1 MTKLDYSISDAQ
13 VRAEI
18 VAQILKENN
27 NKVTQSYLD
36 ILSDYIISAITS
48 EEKKSKAILTDNR
61 LITINKRE
69 TSYEGLVSQFEN
81 GEDGLWNLTIEPNKN
96 ILLTPKISIS
106 EKDVAEIPALA
117 SLRDAIDEVNK
128 MFRNAV
134 GKRKFQL
141 KKQLIEMHQE
151 QYIIKD
157 LFRKPISPTKTI
169 KGFSRISL
177 ADACYV
183 DALGEPHNDGIL
195 DFFNPAHISAV
206 LCNYSALKECSWGK
220 FEDDLFYAMEDFD
233 ILVEAAIGN
242 KYPIYQWIII
252 HKIDGRTNLEIQE
265 VLAEQYDIHYSVE
278 YISSLWRNKIPK
290 IIAEVAKER
299 YLNWY
304 FKTQE
309 KGKWK
314 TCSKCGQVKLATNR
328 FFSKNGTSKDGFY
341 SICKDCRNKK
351 RKKEV

>member
-13 VRAEI
+13 ERAEI
-18 VAQILKENN
+18 VTQILEENN
-27 NKVTQSYLD
+27 NKVSQSYMD
-36 ILSDYIISAITS
+36 ILSDYIISAITT
-48 EEKKSKAILTDNR
+48 EEKKSKTILTDNR
-61 LITINKRE
+61 LVTINKRE

-96 ILLTPKISIS
+96 ILLTPKISI
-106 EKDVAEIPALA
+106 EPRDLAEIPALA
-117 SLRDAIDEVNK
+117 DLKSAIEDVNK
-128 MFRNAV
+128 MFKNAL

-157 LFRKPISPTKTI
+157 LFRKPITSAKTV
-169 KGFSRISL
+169 KNFSRISL

-183 DALGEPHNDGIL
+183 DALGEPHNDGLL
-195 DFFNPAHISAV
+195 DFFNPAHISAI
-206 LCNYSALKECSWGK
+206 LCNYSSLKECSWGK
-220 FEDDLFYAMEDFD
+220 FDDDLYYAMEDFD
-233 ILVEAAIGN
+233 NLVEAAIGDDM
-242 KYPIYQWIII
+242 PIYKWIII
-252 HKIDGRTNLEIQE
+252 HKIDGRTNAEIQE
-265 VLAEQYDIHYSVE
+265 VLAEQYDITYSVE

-299 YLNWY
+299 YLDWY
-304 FKTQE
+304 FRTQE
-309 KGKWK
+309 KGQWK
-314 TCSKCGQVKLATNR
+314 TCSKCGKEKLATNR

-351 RKKEV
+351 EKKEA